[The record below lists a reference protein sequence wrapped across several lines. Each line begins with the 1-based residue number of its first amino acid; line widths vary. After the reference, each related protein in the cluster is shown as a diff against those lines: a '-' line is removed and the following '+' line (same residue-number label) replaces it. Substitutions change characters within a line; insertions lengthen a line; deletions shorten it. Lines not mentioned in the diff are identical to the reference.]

1 MSRTALYAPVE
12 TRPVYVKK
20 SETLLKLFPASP
32 GTSYTT
38 ANVTC
43 NYIKKP
49 ATVKWTYTVIV
60 GKALYNA
67 SAGDLQDFQLHASEE
82 NNLIIKILALVGIS
96 IKDTSVYQIATQ
108 EDVKNIQQE
117 KQ

>member
-1 MSRTALYAPVE
+1 M
-12 TRPVYVKK
+12 
-20 SETLLKLFPASP
+20 FPASP

-49 ATVKWTYTVIV
+49 ATVKWTYTVSDTY
-60 GKALYNA
+60 KALYNDGA
-67 SAGDLQDFQLHASEE
+67 SDKQDFELHKSEE
-82 NNLIIKILALVGIS
+82 NNLIEKILQLAGIS
-96 IKDTSVYQIATQ
+96 TKDSVLYQAASAEEQ
-108 EDVKNIQQE
+108 KSIQQE